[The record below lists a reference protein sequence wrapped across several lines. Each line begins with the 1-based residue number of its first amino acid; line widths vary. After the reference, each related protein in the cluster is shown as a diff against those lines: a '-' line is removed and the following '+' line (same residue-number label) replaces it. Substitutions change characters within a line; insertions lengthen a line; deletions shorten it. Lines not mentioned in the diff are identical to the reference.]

1 MDKILYFFEKN
12 NVKYKFY
19 EKVEKLGLRKNNTV
33 SSYGIILSLYSIKNK
48 ENNFILG
55 VKRTGR
61 TQYILFSDKE
71 LGNILINEASQE
83 SFIRVFK
90 EKYLKDTI
98 ENKDQD
104 LIKDKILGNILKTLR
119 INSGLKRSEFYEKL
133 NKSEIAGRKY
143 EAGTLKIHHEVMF
156 LALYMCNIKLEEY
169 TGMFNHTDY
178 KFKDF
183 SINKIIE
190 IYLKKSLKINLADYI
205 SANEIAEIY
214 NLKLGTVYRFMK
226 IANSEMQEED
236 EIVLKGKV
244 YKKKFNEI
252 YKKIR
257 EE

>member
-12 NVKYKFY
+12 NIKYKFY

-48 ENNFILG
+48 ENNFTLG

-61 TQYILFSDKE
+61 PQYILFSDNE
-71 LGNILINEASQE
+71 LGNILINEASQR

-98 ENKDQD
+98 ENKDQE

-119 INSGLKRSEFYEKL
+119 INSGLKRSEFYERID
-133 NKSEIAGRKY
+133 KSEIAGRKY

-156 LALYMCNIKLEEY
+156 LALYMLNIKLEEY
-169 TGMFNHTDY
+169 IGMFNHTDY

-183 SINKIIE
+183 SINKILDN
-190 IYLKKSLKINLADYI
+190 YLKNLEKIDLNDYVSAD
-205 SANEIAEIY
+205 EIAEMY
-214 NLKLGTVYRFMK
+214 NLKLGTAYRFIK
-226 IANSEMQEED
+226 IANSEMQEE
-236 EIVLKGKV
+236 EAIVLKGKV
-244 YKKKFNEI
+244 YKKKFDEI
-252 YKKIR
+252 YKRIR